1 MSKALLHGH
10 ATGRGHTS
18 AKGAAPPHTACDLPL
33 LQGRNQLAM
42 AAETQQRQEQQHGH
56 TLSPERQGPQQFDQA
71 QHHDGNPEG
80 YAAHRGNDRYDKGR
94 KRTRI
99 TIR

>member
-56 TLSPERQGPQQFDQA
+56 PSPPERQGPQQLA
-71 QHHDGNPEG
+71 DGQEQDGDPERCFIQC
-80 YAAHRGNDRYDKGR
+80 ACNSHDKGGHGDE
-94 KRTRI
+94 
-99 TIR
+99 